1 MNDITTIQLT
11 LTLESLIFLAAV
23 FSHLIK
29 KNKTLISVYCAQS
42 LALSVLLAGIGI
54 IEHAEGLLL
63 AAGMTFV
70 AKVIL
75 APTIFTRVMKQF
87 DERALT
93 GAYLNTPLTLI
104 AMLTLVLFAYAD
116 VFEPLVGLSANGGGV
131 MHLALAGI
139 FVSLLL
145 TINRKGV
152 VHQIIGVLS
161 MENGIVAL
169 GALAGLEHTFALEL
183 GMIFDVVMWMVGA
196 SVFIALV
203 HQHFGTLDTSV
214 IKDLRD

>member
-1 MNDITTIQLT
+1 MRDIDTIQLF
-11 LTLESLIFLAAV
+11 LIFESLIFLSAV
-23 FSHLIK
+23 FLHLIK
-29 KNKTLISVYCAQS
+29 RNKTLVVVYCVQS
-42 LALSVLLAGIGI
+42 FALILLLASIGVT
-54 IEHAEGLLL
+54 ERAEGLLL
-63 AAGMTFV
+63 AAGLTFV
-70 AKVIL
+70 AKVII
-75 APTIFTRVMKQF
+75 APIVFMRAVKQF
-87 DERALT
+87 DERVLT
-93 GAYLNTPLTLI
+93 GAYLSTPLTLVV
-104 AMLTLVLFAYAD
+104 MLTLVLLAYAD
-116 VFEPLVGLSANGGGV
+116 VFEPLVGLSANGGPV

-145 TINRKGV
+145 TINRKGLI
-152 VHQIIGVLS
+152 HQIIGVLS

-169 GALAGLEHTFALEL
+169 GAIAGLEHTFALEL